1 MGKKLVGTHKHD
13 MDAEVI
19 NACFQTLSV
28 RCLVSLINYLP
39 GLLLLLLLLLLL
51 VVVVVVVVI
60 IIDVAITLF
69 A

>member
-13 MDAEVI
+13 VDAEVI

-28 RCLVSLINYLP
+28 RCLVSLINCLP
-39 GLLLLLLLLLLL
+39 GLLLLL
-51 VVVVVVVVI
+51 VVVVVVV
-60 IIDVAITLF
+60 IDVTTLS